1 LPRFRPRLEGLE
13 TCAHGGP
20 DRGELEA
27 LGISLEDVA
36 DFSVNCN
43 PFGPPPVVLP
53 AAERANW
60 ERLPDSNANALRRSL
75 SQLLG
80 VDPACVVAGS
90 GSVELI
96 RFLALACFGPGDT
109 VIVPQPTFGEYEI
122 SLRIAGA
129 TVLAPRDPGP
139 EGLDVSVEFLV
150 RLLRDSGGA
159 RKRRGLFLCNPN
171 NPTGTYLT
179 CEEVKR
185 LLDAL
190 PDGLVIL
197 DEAYLPFVDEA
208 WRSLDLLDR
217 GNLVVLRSMTKDYAL
232 GGLRLG
238 YAVGPEPLM
247 EVLRRALPPWN
258 VNAVAQEAGL
268 LALQDP
274 EYPARCRPAI
284 TESRDYLMAELT
296 ALGLRVLPS
305 RTNYF
310 LVEVEGAPGFRRDLL
325 REGFLVRDCTSFGLP
340 AHIRISARTLPESRR
355 LIEAAGRLLALREV
369 RH

>member
-1 LPRFRPRLEGLE
+1 
-13 TCAHGGP
+13 
-20 DRGELEA
+20 
-27 LGISLEDVA
+27 
-36 DFSVNCN
+36 VNCN

-60 ERLPDSNANALRRSL
+60 ERLPDSNATALRKSL

-109 VIVPQPTFGEYEI
+109 VVVPQPTFGEYEI

-129 TVLAPRDPGP
+129 TVLAPREPG
-139 EGLDVSVEFLV
+139 LDRRDVSVESLE
-150 RLLRDSGGA
+150 RLLRDSTGG
-159 RKRRGLFLCNPN
+159 RLTRGIFLCNPN
-171 NPTGTYLT
+171 NPTGTYLSR
-179 CEEVKR
+179 EEVKR

-197 DEAYLPFVDEA
+197 DEAYLPFVNGA

-217 GNLVVLRSMTKDYAL
+217 GNLVVLRSLTKDFAL

-238 YAVGPEPLM
+238 YAVGPESLM
-247 EVLRRALPPWN
+247 DVLRRALPPWN
-258 VNAVAQEAGL
+258 VNAVAQEAGV

-274 EYPARCRPAI
+274 GYPERCRPAI

-310 LVEVEGAPGFRRDLL
+310 LVEMEGARNFRRDLL
-325 REGFLVRDCTSFGLP
+325 QEGFLVRDCNSFGLP
-340 AHIRISARTLPESRR
+340 SYIRISARTLPESRR
-355 LIEAAGRLLALREV
+355 LIEAAGRLLTLKEV